1 MRSHLRNSLR
11 LRSLLC
17 RVRSNTLRLDALGLL
32 VHLVVGAK
40 EIDLIV
46 VVLSSSRGSGR
57 ADERLAGSAGAGQG
71 VELGGVGL
79 DVRVP
84 ARDVWVGR
92 GGGRGGD
99 RLEDGDVGLGR
110 DVAMVRA
117 VSADAFNKAQRG
129 VRVQKA
135 R

>member
-11 LRSLLC
+11 LRSLLR
-17 RVRSNTLRLDALGLL
+17 RVRSDALGLDALRLL

-46 VVLSSSRGSGR
+46 VVLSGGRGSGGV
-57 ADERLAGSAGAGQG
+57 DERLAGGARAGQG

-92 GGGRGGD
+92 GGGGSGD
-99 RLEDGDVGLGR
+99 CLEDRDVGLGR

-117 VSADAFNKAQRG
+117 VSMDAFNEAIERCESSES
-129 VRVQKA
+129 
-135 R
+135 